1 MDIQEIREKIDHI
14 DAQLVSLI
22 NQRAELARAIG
33 EAKATRDMVPFA
45 PARERQVLDN
55 VAALNQGPLGIA
67 ALQAIYREIISACL
81 AMERPLRIAYW
92 GPPASNTHV
101 ASRAR
106 FGSQAEYAPMDS
118 IAGVFA
124 EVERGGADC
133 GVVPV
138 ENSTEGII
146 NHTLDMFLDSTLKIC
161 SEVYTP
167 ISHNLLSRCSDL
179 AAVQRVYTMPQ
190 ATGQCRNWLERN
202 LPTVERIEVTTTA
215 RAAEIAAQ
223 EPGAAAIA
231 NHAAAELYGVPILAE
246 HIEDNP
252 RNRTRFLVL
261 GNIQTTPSGH
271 DKTSIM
277 FSVRHEAG
285 ELIRALAAFEKHDVN
300 LTLIES
306 RPTKMTP
313 WEYVFFIDACGHV
326 DDPQDASLQ
335 KALARFRERCLFVKV
350 LGSYPEPD

>member
-1 MDIQEIREKIDHI
+1 MDIQEIREKIDAI
-14 DAQLVSLI
+14 DARVVALI
-22 NQRAELARAIG
+22 NERAALAQAIG
-33 EAKATRDMVPFA
+33 AAKVTHDMVPFA
-45 PARERQVLDN
+45 PARERQVMDH
-55 VAALNQGPLGIA
+55 VAALNQGPLAIA

-106 FGSQAEYAPMDS
+106 FGSQAEYVPLDS

-146 NHTLDMFLDSTLKIC
+146 NHTLDMFQDSELKIC
-161 SEVYTP
+161 SEIYTP
-167 ISHNLLSRCSDL
+167 ISHNLLSRCAGL
-179 AAVQRVYTMPQ
+179 GEVRRIYTMPQ
-190 ATGQCRNWLERN
+190 ATGQCRNWLERH
-202 LPTVERIEVTTTA
+202 LPAVERVEVTTTA
-215 RAAEIAAQ
+215 RAAEIASQ
-223 EPGAAAIA
+223 EVGAAAIA

-261 GNIQTTPSGH
+261 GNLLPPPSGH

-326 DDPQDASLQ
+326 DDPKDASLR

-350 LGSYPEPD
+350 LGSYPEPE

>member
-1 MDIQEIREKIDHI
+1 MDIQEIREKIDRI
-14 DAQLVSLI
+14 DSQVVALV
-22 NQRAELARAIG
+22 NERAALAREIG
-33 EAKATRDMVPFA
+33 AAKATRDMVPFA
-45 PARERQVLDN
+45 PARERQVMDH
-55 VAALNQGPLGIA
+55 VAALNQGPLETP

-106 FGSQAEYAPMDS
+106 FGSQAAYVATDS

-146 NHTLDMFLDSTLKIC
+146 NHTLDMFLDSELKIC
-161 SEVYTP
+161 AEVYTP
-167 ISHNLLSRCSDL
+167 ISHNLLSRCERL
-179 AAVQRVYTMPQ
+179 EEVRRIYTMPQ
-190 ATGQCRNWLERN
+190 ATGQCRLWLERN
-202 LPTVERIEVTTTA
+202 VPAIERIEVTTTA

-223 EPGAAAIA
+223 EEGAAAIA
-231 NHAAAELYGVPILAE
+231 NYAAAEEYGVPILAE

-261 GNIQTTPSGH
+261 GYLQPPPSGQ

-306 RPTKMTP
+306 RPTKRTP
-313 WEYVFFIDACGHV
+313 WEYVFFIDTCGHV
-326 DDPQDASLQ
+326 DDPTDPSLR
-335 KALARFRERCLFVKV
+335 KALARFREHCLFVKV
-350 LGSYPEPD
+350 LGSYPEAE

>member
-1 MDIQEIREKIDHI
+1 MDIQEIREKIDLI
-14 DAQLVSLI
+14 DAQVVTLI
-22 NQRAELARAIG
+22 NERAALARAIG

-45 PARERQVLDN
+45 PARERQVMGHI
-55 VAALNQGPLGIA
+55 AALNEGPLAIT

-106 FGSQAEYAPMDS
+106 FGSQAAYVPMDS

-146 NHTLDMFLDSTLKIC
+146 NHTLDMFLDSTLQIC
-161 SEVYTP
+161 SEIYTP
-167 ISHNLLSRCSDL
+167 ISHNLLSRCVGL
-179 AAVQRVYTMPQ
+179 EAVRRLYTMPQ
-190 ATGQCRNWLERN
+190 ATGQCRHWLERH
-202 LPTVERIEVTTTA
+202 LPAVERVEVTTTA
-215 RAAEIAAQ
+215 RAAEIASQ
-223 EPGAAAIA
+223 EAGAAAIA
-231 NHAAAELYGVPILAE
+231 NRAAAELYDVPILAE

-326 DDPQDASLQ
+326 DDPRNVALR
-335 KALARFRERCLFVKV
+335 KALALFRERCLFVKV
-350 LGSYPEPD
+350 LGSYPEPE